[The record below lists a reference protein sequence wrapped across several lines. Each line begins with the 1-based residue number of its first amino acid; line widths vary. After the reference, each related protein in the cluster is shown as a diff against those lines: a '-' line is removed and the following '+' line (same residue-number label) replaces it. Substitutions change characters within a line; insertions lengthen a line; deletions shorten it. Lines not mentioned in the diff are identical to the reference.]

1 MIAHSAFDDRY
12 WNLAQASAWVKYRE
26 KQLVEELVL
35 ADRAAYM
42 AIGMYPSMWPPSRK
56 QPGQIEELLRA
67 LEEGRLIS
75 SGFRRGG
82 RERLEDIPAAEWA
95 DYIIRPP
102 SISFSGQHK
111 NIPWESVRVLS
122 ADMRR
127 LWRSVNEVDG
137 RSKFNWAA
145 VQEIFEEVKTQ
156 NPEMS
161 KNELITEV
169 QGAFDDRFHKPAP
182 GRSTLQR
189 KIKTWS

>member
-12 WNLAQASAWVKYRE
+12 WNLAQASAWVEYRE
-26 KQLVEELVL
+26 EQLVAELDS
-35 ADRAAYM
+35 ADRTSYA
-42 AIGMYPSMWPPSRK
+42 AIGFYPSMWPSSRK
-56 QPGQIEELLRA
+56 RRGQTEELRSA

-82 RERLEDIPAAEWA
+82 GERLEDIPAAEWA

-102 SISFSGQHK
+102 LISFRGQPQ
-111 NIPWESVRVLS
+111 NIPWERVRVLS

-137 RSKFNWAA
+137 RSRFDWAA
-145 VQEIFEEVKTQ
+145 IQEIFNEVKTQ
-156 NPEMS
+156 NLEMS
-161 KNELITEV
+161 KNELIIEV
-169 QGAFDDRFHKPAP
+169 QGAFEDRFDKQPP
-182 GRSTLQR
+182 SRSSLQR